1 MVHLDHLLQ
10 PKPIR
15 LRLFSTSQVTGS
27 IEEPFALVKRLR
39 TNWLLG
45 VSRFR
50 RRRIDFS
57 TDAARATRARTGR
70 RIPNRGRRGVRGDA
84 LHSLEATRTSL
95 RPPVRWRYVCVCSPT
110 SQVASSEVYPFP
122 QVRPLLINWLFGRLR
137 LRRRRIDFGHADV
150 RQLRDG
156 KSATRELLEDCRLKR
171 RRIGSLPRGCKMTA
185 GRRGS
190 STQPHSKQAA
200 IETCQSPSMPAYVN
214 RESASSSVNDSRFAW
229 QPARQTAFHA
239 ATGAMHPL
247 PD

>member
-70 RIPNRGRRGVRGDA
+70 RISNGGGGMFAV
-84 LHSLEATRTSL
+84 
-95 RPPVRWRYVCVCSPT
+95 
-110 SQVASSEVYPFP
+110 
-122 QVRPLLINWLFGRLR
+122 
-137 LRRRRIDFGHADV
+137 
-150 RQLRDG
+150 
-156 KSATRELLEDCRLKR
+156 
-171 RRIGSLPRGCKMTA
+171 M
-185 GRRGS
+185 
-190 STQPHSKQAA
+190 
-200 IETCQSPSMPAYVN
+200 
-214 RESASSSVNDSRFAW
+214 RFT
-229 QPARQTAFHA
+229 P
-239 ATGAMHPL
+239 
-247 PD
+247 